1 MNLVGV
7 SQGRLAEV
15 FAVLCLLVGLFMII
29 AGNRKDFRSSSD
41 MLERLTAEVSLN
53 FVAVVF
59 LLIGAVLFI
68 VAEWID

>member
-1 MNLVGV
+1 LRRPQEPANGESVEVG
-7 SQGRLAEV
+7 
-15 FAVLCLLVGLFMII
+15 
-29 AGNRKDFRSSSD
+29 
-41 MLERLTAEVSLN
+41 LERLTAEVSLN